1 MFSWKSFLSELEN
14 PILGIINITPDSF
27 FGDGVLGSTKLL
39 NDRFLLAKEMNIGFL
54 DIGCVSTKP
63 NFEIL
68 KNQEELR
75 RFEFFLKNMKK
86 NFKFSIDSNNLE
98 VISKALDAGFSVV
111 NDVYGLSNEKII
123 SKAIQSK
130 CGLIIVHRHPS
141 SKNLHEKMEYKDVV
155 KEVNLQLNNQV
166 SKLINLGI
174 HESQIAID
182 PGLGFGKKMEDSAR
196 LLLKIEHLAGE
207 LPIVVGYSN
216 KRFLDLISFSKEA
229 LLDHCYNS
237 GVSLVRL
244 HIDK

>member
-1 MFSWKSFLSELEN
+1 MFSWKSFLSTLEK

-27 FGDGVLGSTKLL
+27 FGDGVLDSSKLL
-39 NDRFLLAKEMNIGFL
+39 NDRFTKAKEMDIEFL
-54 DIGCVSTKP
+54 DIGCISTKP

-68 KNQEELR
+68 KNQEELK

-86 NFKFSIDSNNLE
+86 NFKFSIDSSNLE
-98 VISKALDAGFSVV
+98 VITKALDAGFSVI
-111 NDVYGLSNEKII
+111 NDVNGFYNEKII
-123 SKAIQSK
+123 SKAIESK
-130 CGLIIVHRHPS
+130 CGIIIVHRHPS

-182 PGLGFGKKMEDSAR
+182 PGLGFGKNIEDSAR
-196 LLLKIEHLAGE
+196 LVLNIEDLAGE
-207 LPIVVGYSN
+207 FPIVVGYSN
-216 KRFLDLISFSKEA
+216 KLFLDLISLTKDA
-229 LLDHCYNS
+229 LLQHCYNS

>member
-1 MFSWKSFLSELEN
+1 MFSWKSFLSTLEK

-27 FGDGVLGSTKLL
+27 FGDGVLDSSKLL
-39 NDRFLLAKEMNIGFL
+39 NDRFTKAKEMDIEFL
-54 DIGCVSTKP
+54 DIGCISTKP

-68 KNQEELR
+68 KNQEELK

-86 NFKFSIDSNNLE
+86 NFKFSIDSSNLE
-98 VISKALDAGFSVV
+98 VITKALDAGFSVI
-111 NDVYGLSNEKII
+111 NDVNGFYNEKII
-123 SKAIQSK
+123 SKAIESK
-130 CGLIIVHRHPS
+130 CGIIIVHRHPS

-155 KEVNLQLNNQV
+155 KEVNLQLNKQV

-182 PGLGFGKKMEDSAR
+182 PGLGFGKNIEDSAK
-196 LLLKIEHLAGE
+196 LVLNIEDLAGE
-207 LPIVVGYSN
+207 FPIVVGYSN
-216 KRFLDLISFSKEA
+216 KLFLDLISLTKDA
-229 LLDHCYNS
+229 LLKHCYNS

>member
-1 MFSWKSFLSELEN
+1 MFSWKSFLSTLEK
-14 PILGIINITPDSF
+14 PILGIVNITPDSF
-27 FGDGVLGSTKLL
+27 CGDGVLDSTKLL
-39 NDRFLLAKEMNIGFL
+39 NDRFPLAKEMNIEFL
-54 DIGCVSTKP
+54 DIGCISTKP

-68 KNQEELR
+68 KKEEELK

-130 CGLIIVHRHPS
+130 CGIIVVHRHPF

-155 KEVNLQLNNQV
+155 KEVNVQLNNQV
-166 SKLINLGI
+166 SKLINLVI
-174 HESQIAID
+174 NESQIAID
-182 PGLGFGKKMEDSAR
+182 PGLGFGKNIEDSAR
-196 LLLKIEHLAGE
+196 LLLNIEDLAGE
-207 LPIVVGYSN
+207 LPTVVGYSN
-216 KRFLDLISFSKEA
+216 KRFLDSISLTKES
-229 LLDHCYNS
+229 LLKHCYNS

>member
-1 MFSWKSFLSELEN
+1 MKKYK
-14 PILGIINITPDSF
+14 ILIY
-27 FGDGVLGSTKLL
+27 
-39 NDRFLLAKEMNIGFL
+39 
-54 DIGCVSTKP
+54 
-63 NFEIL
+63 
-68 KNQEELR
+68 
-75 RFEFFLKNMKK
+75 FFLILIQTTYSYSQNIAYANLDLIIQNSEVGKKIISYFSDKNEKMI
-86 NFKFSIDSNNLE
+86 NEFK
-98 VISKALDAGFSVV
+98 A
-111 NDVYGLSNEKII
+111 NEKII

-216 KRFLDLISFSKEA
+216 KRFLDLISLSKEA